1 MSLRPSL
8 RRHPL
13 RRADAGWTQPL
24 LLLLRL
30 LILGAGLGVLTGT
43 TLKFLAPK
51 LGVAP
56 PPNAPPP
63 EPIASPGPENNGLGR
78 FVIKKENKALSA
90 KLAQLASTQKDLKV
104 GAFALVLDDGSYAQL
119 NPDVALP
126 AASSIKTP
134 ILLVALEALDAG
146 KLKLDEPLSLN
157 KTVVGGGS
165 GWMGGQPLGSQFSV
179 LEVAT
184 EMIRVSDN
192 TATNLLIQRLGG
204 KTALNARFLELG
216 LDGTVINNWLPDLE
230 GTNTTTPRDQ
240 ARSIALVETAEV
252 LSPRS
257 RDLFRLT
264 LGTSRTDTLIPT
276 GWLRGIGGGVGEVNS
291 ALLTRGVRAYN
302 KTGDIGIAYVDSALI
317 ELADGRRAI
326 ASYMVQGPF
335 NSPRSTNLI
344 RAMAAA
350 TAAAF
355 K

>member
-1 MSLRPSL
+1 MRPSL

-43 TLKFLAPK
+43 TLKLLAPK

-56 PPNAPPP
+56 AASAPQPAGKP
-63 EPIASPGPENNGLGR
+63 RPDNNGLGR
-78 FVIKKENKALSA
+78 FVPKQENKALSA

-104 GAFALVLDDGSYAQL
+104 AAFALVLDDGSYGQL
-119 NPDVALP
+119 NADVPLP

-146 KLKLDEPLSLN
+146 KLRLNEPLSLN

-165 GWMGGQPLGSQFSV
+165 GWMGGQPLGTKFSM

-204 KTALNARFLELG
+204 KTALNARFQELG
-216 LDGTVINNWLPDLE
+216 LEGTVINNWLPDLE
-230 GTNTTTPRDQ
+230 GTNTTTARDQ
-240 ARSIALVETAEV
+240 ARSIALVETAQV

-276 GWLRGIGGGVGEVNS
+276 GWLQGLGGGGGDVNS
-291 ALLTRGVRAYN
+291 ALLNRGVRAYN

-317 ELADGRRAI
+317 ELADGRRAV

-335 NSPRSTNLI
+335 NDPRSTNLI
-344 RAMAAA
+344 RSMAAA